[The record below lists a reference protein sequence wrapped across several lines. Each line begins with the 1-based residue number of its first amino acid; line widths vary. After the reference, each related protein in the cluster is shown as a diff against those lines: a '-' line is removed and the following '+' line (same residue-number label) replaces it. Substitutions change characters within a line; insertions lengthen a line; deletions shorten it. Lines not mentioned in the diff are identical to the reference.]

1 VGSCRTQR
9 RNPKPERNHTNMK
22 ERIANCFVR
31 IEAGIVGFNDEM
43 ADMTN
48 PSGAIYRD
56 IAVVVAEAADGTRWV
71 HGKHAPAPEVAERL
85 AARVKAAGW
94 INPLFWNES
103 YPVYGSAAYRRNQA
117 DEVLAERRA
126 DEEACWR

>member
-1 VGSCRTQR
+1 
-9 RNPKPERNHTNMK
+9 MK

-31 IEAGIVGFNDEM
+31 VEAGIVGFNDEM
-43 ADMTN
+43 ADMDN

-56 IAVVVAEAADGTRWV
+56 IHVVVAEAADGTRWV
-71 HGKHAPAPEVAERL
+71 HGQYEPAVAERL

-94 INPLFWNES
+94 IDTVFWNES
-103 YPVYGSAAYRRNQA
+103 YAAYGSAAYCRNQA
-117 DEVLAERRA
+117 NDILAERRA